1 MFFIDIELLF
11 GVFFLGLTVQIRKK
25 MQIWTVIII
34 FADKQNKVNYG

>member
-25 MQIWTVIII
+25 NADLDGYHRLWTAS
-34 FADKQNKVNYG
+34 FGG